1 MKSLSRIS
9 KPSSLPRRRGLT
21 IAIDGPAA
29 SGKSTAAKLVAKKLG
44 YLYLDTGA
52 MYRALTWKALRNK
65 VNIKDKKG
73 LCQLAKETKITLKSQ
88 SNLETKVYLDGKE
101 VTSFIRSPL
110 IDKNV
115 SPISVVKGVR
125 EAMVAEQKRMGKKGG
140 IAAEGRDIGTVV
152 FPKAEVKIFLTA
164 SFKERVKRRWKEET
178 NKGLSSE
185 KKRVAIDLLTRD
197 SIDSQRKIA
206 PLKKARG
213 AVVIDNTCLNI
224 PQTVDRILEVVKT
237 KLTP

>member
-1 MKSLSRIS
+1 MKSLLRIS
-9 KPSSLPRRRGLT
+9 RASSPPGRRGLT
-21 IAIDGPAA
+21 IAIDGPSA
-29 SGKSTAAKLVAKKLG
+29 SGKSTAARLVAKELG

-65 VNIKDKKG
+65 VNIKDEKS
-73 LCQLAKETKITLKSQ
+73 LSQLAKETKIALKSH
-88 SNLETKVYLDGKE
+88 SNLETKIYFDGKE
-101 VTSFIRSPL
+101 VTSLIRSPL

-115 SPISVVKGVR
+115 SLVSVVKGVR
-125 EAMVAEQKRMGKKGG
+125 EAMVEEQKKMGKEGG
-140 IAAEGRDIGTVV
+140 IVAEGRDIGTVV

-164 SFKERVKRRWKEET
+164 SFKERVRRRWEEEA

-185 KKRVAIDLLTRD
+185 KKRVAISLLTRD
-197 SIDSQRKIA
+197 RIDSQRKIA

-213 AVVIDNTCLNI
+213 AVVIENTCLNI
-224 PQTVDRILEVVKT
+224 SQTVDRILEVVKT

>member
-9 KPSSLPRRRGLT
+9 KPSSPPCKRGLT

-29 SGKSTAAKLVAKKLG
+29 SGKSTAAKLAAKKLG

-65 VNIKDKKG
+65 VNIKDEKR
-73 LCQLAKETKITLKSQ
+73 LSQLAKETKITLKSR
-88 SNLETKVYLDGKE
+88 SNLETKIYLDGKE
-101 VTSFIRSPL
+101 VTSLIRSPL

-115 SPISVVKGVR
+115 SPISAIKGVR
-125 EAMVAEQKRMGKKGG
+125 EAMVAEQKKIGKEGG
-140 IAAEGRDIGTVV
+140 VVAEGRDIGTVV

-164 SFKERVKRRWKEET
+164 SFEERVRRRWNEET

-185 KKRVAIDLLTRD
+185 KKGVAVDLLIRD
-197 SIDSQRKIA
+197 RTDSQRKIA

-224 PQTVDRILEVVKT
+224 PQTVSRILEVVET

>member
-9 KPSSLPRRRGLT
+9 KLSSPPGRPGLI

-65 VNIKDKKG
+65 VNIKNEKR
-73 LCQLAKETKITLKSQ
+73 LSQLAKETKIALKSQ
-88 SNLETKVYLDGKE
+88 SNTRTRIYLDGKE
-101 VTSFIRSPL
+101 VTSLIRSPL

-115 SPISVVKGVR
+115 SLISTIKGVR
-125 EAMVAEQKRMGKKGG
+125 EAMVAEQKKMGKEGG
-140 IAAEGRDIGTVV
+140 TVAEGRDIGTVV

-164 SFKERVKRRWKEET
+164 SFKERVRRRWKEEA

-185 KKRVAIDLLTRD
+185 KKGVAIGLLTRD
-197 SIDSQRKIA
+197 RIDSQRKVA

-213 AVVIDNTCLNI
+213 AIVIDNTCLNI

-237 KLTP
+237 KLAS

>member
-9 KPSSLPRRRGLT
+9 KPSSAPCKRGLT

-44 YLYLDTGA
+44 CLYLDTGA

-65 VNIKDKKG
+65 VNIKDEKR
-73 LCQLAKETKITLKSQ
+73 LSRLAKKTKITLKSQ
-88 SNLETKVYLDGKE
+88 SNLETKIYLDGKE
-101 VTSFIRSPL
+101 VTSLIRSPL

-115 SPISVVKGVR
+115 SLVSAIEGVR
-125 EAMVAEQKRMGKKGG
+125 EAMVEEQKKMGKEGG
-140 IAAEGRDIGTVV
+140 IVAEGRDIGTVV

-164 SFKERVKRRWKEET
+164 SFKERVRRRWKEEA
-178 NKGLSSE
+178 NKGLSLE
-185 KKRVAIDLLTRD
+185 KKRVAIGLLIRD
-197 SIDSQRKIA
+197 RTDSQRKIA

-224 PQTVDRILEVVKT
+224 SQTVDRILEVVKT
-237 KLTP
+237 KFTP